1 MDEESRFPKA
11 TDFTLTGKC
20 DKTTILDDFFCI
32 NFNGFKALSAKYLGK
47 YGYVSKLF
55 VDLIL
60 YQLKNFSRNF
70 AEKFH
75 KNLCGPHYEQPKET
89 DVYPSFA
96 VVHYAGR
103 VSTEPHLFC
112 SFFFAISVKSIFCH
126 QRLVINVNFS
136 FQVWNCSAVE
146 TNVMRKRLDNADN
159 NNNTDNRNYDN
170 SVKKFI
176 LTLTDS

>member
-1 MDEESRFPKA
+1 MLDEESRFPKA

-32 NFNGFKALSAKYLGK
+32 NFNDFKGLICHVDTKIW
-47 YGYVSKLF
+47 YVSILF
-55 VDLIL
+55 VDLIV
-60 YQLKNFSRNF
+60 YQPKNFLRNF

-103 VSTEPHLFC
+103 VSTGPHLFC
-112 SFFFAISVKSIFCH
+112 SFFFAIRVKSIFCH
-126 QRLVINVNFS
+126 QCSVINVKFS
-136 FQVWNCSAVE
+136 FQ
-146 TNVMRKRLDNADN
+146 
-159 NNNTDNRNYDN
+159 
-170 SVKKFI
+170 F
-176 LTLTDS
+176 